1 MNVAPFFY
9 NLIIMSE
16 DKNEELRPTKMR
28 GVAFPKAK
36 YGVILAIILIVVVN
50 FILYKETI
58 FSFFKYL

>member
-28 GVAFPKAK
+28 GVPFPKAK
-36 YGVILAIILIVVVN
+36 YGVILAIILIALVN

-58 FSFFKYL
+58 FSFFK

>member
-16 DKNEELRPTKMR
+16 DKNDEIRPTKMR

-36 YGVILAIILIVVVN
+36 YGVILAIILIVLVN

-58 FSFFKYL
+58 FSFFK

>member
-1 MNVAPFFY
+1 MNAAPFFY

-28 GVAFPKAK
+28 GVTFPKAK
-36 YGVILAIILIVVVN
+36 YGVILAIILIVIVN

-58 FSFFKYL
+58 FSFFK

>member
-1 MNVAPFFY
+1 LNVAPFFY

-36 YGVILAIILIVVVN
+36 YGVILAIILIVIVN

-58 FSFFKYL
+58 FSFFK

>member
-16 DKNEELRPTKMR
+16 DKNDELRPTKMR
-28 GVAFPKAK
+28 GVAVPKAK

-58 FSFFKYL
+58 FSFFK

>member
-36 YGVILAIILIVVVN
+36 YGVILAIILVVIVN

-58 FSFFKYL
+58 FSFFK

>member
-28 GVAFPKAK
+28 GVTFPKAK
-36 YGVILAIILIVVVN
+36 YGVILAIILIVIVN

-58 FSFFKYL
+58 FSFFK

>member
-16 DKNEELRPTKMR
+16 DKNDELRPTKMR
-28 GVAFPKAK
+28 GVDFPKAK

-58 FSFFKYL
+58 FSFFK